1 MKSQEFQDKMNAIQE
16 KIGEEA
22 SGLIIDEIGLLLTD
36 NKNVNNELQEKD
48 KEIEKLKARNESLMN
63 VINNLYD
70 LNLTYDV
77 ANGGT
82 LYRQILRLGS
92 TNLAKLTSD
101 EIAIATNKGWD
112 VI

>member
-1 MKSQEFQDKMNAIQE
+1 MKSQEFQDKMNSIQE

-63 VINNLYD
+63 VNANLLQQVAMAD
-70 LNLTYDV
+70 DPDV
-77 ANGGT
+77 QELEDNAMKEPFDFRTAFDENGNFK
-82 LYRQILRLGS
+82 R
-92 TNLAKLTSD
+92 
-101 EIAIATNKGWD
+101 
-112 VI
+112 

>member
-1 MKSQEFQDKMNAIQE
+1 MKSSEFQDKMNSIQE

-63 VINNLYD
+63 VNANLLQQVAMAD
-70 LNLTYDV
+70 DPDV
-77 ANGGT
+77 QELEDNTMNESFDFRTAFDENGNFK
-82 LYRQILRLGS
+82 R
-92 TNLAKLTSD
+92 
-101 EIAIATNKGWD
+101 
-112 VI
+112 

>member
-1 MKSQEFQDKMNAIQE
+1 MKSSEFQDKMNSIQE

-63 VINNLYD
+63 VNANLLQQVAMAD
-70 LNLTYDV
+70 DPDV
-77 ANGGT
+77 QELEDNTMNEPFDFRTVFDENG
-82 LYRQILRLGS
+82 
-92 TNLAKLTSD
+92 NFK
-101 EIAIATNKGWD
+101 N
-112 VI
+112 

>member
-1 MKSQEFQDKMNAIQE
+1 MKSSEFQDKMNSIQE

-63 VINNLYD
+63 VNANLLQQVAMAD
-70 LNLTYDV
+70 DPDV
-77 ANGGT
+77 QELEDNAMNEPFDFRSAFDENGNFK
-82 LYRQILRLGS
+82 R
-92 TNLAKLTSD
+92 
-101 EIAIATNKGWD
+101 
-112 VI
+112 

>member
-1 MKSQEFQDKMNAIQE
+1 MKSQEFQDKMNSIQE

-63 VINNLYD
+63 VNANLLQQVAMAD
-70 LNLTYDV
+70 DPDV
-77 ANGGT
+77 QELEDNAMTESFDFRTAFDENG
-82 LYRQILRLGS
+82 
-92 TNLAKLTSD
+92 NFK
-101 EIAIATNKGWD
+101 K
-112 VI
+112 